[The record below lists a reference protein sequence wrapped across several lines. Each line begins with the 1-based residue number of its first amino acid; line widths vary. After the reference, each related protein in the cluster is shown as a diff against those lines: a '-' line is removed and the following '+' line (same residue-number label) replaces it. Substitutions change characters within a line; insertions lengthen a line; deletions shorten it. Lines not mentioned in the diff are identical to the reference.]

1 MLCGCRNGHT
11 QQRRAT
17 NPHDRPSSEQSAVD
31 IYQAEL
37 DYRTAS
43 AHNDTKT
50 YCSFNTHTELQAT
63 LLTLVLQAWYE
74 HTDAVVQ
81 LWSSSV
87 PKPP

>member
-11 QQRRAT
+11 QQLRAT

-37 DYRTAS
+37 DYRTAR

-50 YCSFNTHTELQAT
+50 YCSFNTHTHRA
-63 LLTLVLQAWYE
+63 
-74 HTDAVVQ
+74 
-81 LWSSSV
+81 SSHPSNLGSASMV
-87 PKPP
+87 